1 MVIDMVYSLSIIT
14 TNYHQERSIPCR
26 KLTKKT
32 LQLARNLL
40 FNMCA
45 ELIVII
51 KKIITSPDFIDR
63 SRQSKTDFTRQ
74 RKLPFNILILFL
86 INLVRGSHQDELDK
100 FFKALHRIDVA
111 RRVVSKVALTK
122 ARMKLKFQAFVEL
135 NQHLVGCF
143 EKHFNPQTWYGFR
156 LLAIDGSTTRL
167 PQIEAIAEHFGQWC
181 VRQGNPSAMARISQ
195 LFDVLNKIT
204 IDAII
209 YPKSSGEREL
219 AAQHSLQLMPKDLV
233 LLDRGYPAWW
243 LFNLILSMNAN
254 FCARISCTKWKVVR
268 KFFHSGLAE
277 KIITLPVNTTSVSKC
292 KEMGLG
298 INPLQLRLVRIQH
311 GDKVQVLITSL
322 IDAKRYPIDI
332 FYDLYHSRWPIE
344 EDYKIIKCRMELENF
359 SGKSVLSVYQD
370 FHAKIFAK
378 NLVSILA
385 LPVNVHLKHSSEIL
399 KYVYHI
405 NFTQALSKSKGV
417 IALLFHET
425 KSKVAQLIADL
436 QNIFQ
441 RTVEPIRPG
450 RKYPRNHKVSARKF
464 FPAYKPI
471 A

>member
-1 MVIDMVYSLSIIT
+1 MVYSLSIIT
-14 TNYHQERSIPCR
+14 SNYHHERRIPCR
-26 KLTKKT
+26 KLNKKT
-32 LQLARNLL
+32 LHLARYLL
-40 FNMCA
+40 SKMCA
-45 ELIVII
+45 ELIEFIKNII
-51 KKIITSPDFIDR
+51 NSTDFIDR
-63 SRQSKTDFTRQ
+63 SRQSKTDFTRK
-74 RKLPFNILILFL
+74 RKLPFNILIVFL
-86 INLVRGSHQDELDK
+86 INILRGSYQDELDK
-100 FFKALHRIDVA
+100 FFKTLHRFDVA
-111 RRVVSKVALTK
+111 KRVVSKVSLTK

-135 NQHLVGCF
+135 NQHMVGYF
-143 EKHFNPQTWYGFR
+143 EKHFNPQTWRGFR

-181 VRQGNPSAMARISQ
+181 VRQGLPSAMARVSQ

-219 AAQHSLQLMPKDLV
+219 AAQHLLKLMPKDLI

-243 LFNLILSMNAN
+243 LFKLILSMDAD

-268 KFFHSGLAE
+268 KFFYSGLAE
-277 KIITLPVNTTSVSKC
+277 KIITLPVNVTSILSC
-292 KEMGLG
+292 KEMGLKTD
-298 INPLQLRLVRIQH
+298 PLQLRLIRIQH
-311 GDKVQVLITSL
+311 GDKVQVLVTSL
-322 IDAKRYPIDI
+322 IDPKLYPIDI
-332 FYDLYHSRWPIE
+332 FYDLYHKRWPVE
-344 EDYKIIKCRMELENF
+344 EDYKFIKCRMELENF

-370 FHAKIFAK
+370 FHAKIFSK
-378 NLVSILA
+378 NLVAILSS
-385 LPVNVHLKHSSEIL
+385 PVNTHLEDNCGKL

-425 KSKVAQLIADL
+425 IAKVAQLITDL

-450 RKYPRNHKVSARKF
+450 RKYSRNHKVSVRKF

-471 A
+471 G